1 MDFLDMRTVMFSH
14 LLIDLVCTFVVIAL
28 WLQNRRRF
36 QGTGLWAIN
45 FILQT
50 SGITLILLRGVIPDS
65 FSVILANML
74 IVGGMLLGYLGLARF
89 TEQRPVQA
97 HNYIIFAAYGGILYY
112 FTYVIPDTFARI
124 ILFSAI
130 LLAYSLQYA
139 WLTLLG
145 VGREKRAITR
155 PVGLIFCC
163 YCLVSSTRMIGQLAL
178 PRLESDFLHS
188 GYVDTLFVIA
198 YQLLFVLFTYSL
210 SFMINK
216 RLYLD
221 LQKQEEKFAKAFHSS
236 PYAVALSRLSDG
248 TLFEVNAGF
257 EDISGYRAAE
267 VVGKTTIDLGL
278 WADENDRMAV
288 TEKLSR
294 NTRVRDVEIQF
305 RKKTG
310 DAVIGLLSAETIM
323 VDGRPSLLSSISDIT
338 ERKKSEEKI
347 RALLA
352 EKELILVEVHH
363 RVKNNLSAIFS
374 LLNLQASSH
383 GDRVAAGVLHDAAN
397 RVRSM
402 MVLYDKLYKSE
413 DVTEIPLNR
422 YLPPLVHEIIDIFPA
437 KAAVRIETDVGE
449 ITVGAKTASTLGIII
464 NELVTNAMKYAVGD
478 RENALL
484 QLSAT
489 ERNGTVLIEFGDD
502 GPGLPES
509 VTIENSTGFGMQL
522 VGMLVHQL
530 GGSVRIERQG
540 GTRFMIEFRE

>member
-14 LLIDLVCTFVVIAL
+14 LLIDLVCTFVMISL
-28 WLQNRRRF
+28 WLQNHRRF

-65 FSVILANML
+65 FSIILANIL

-97 HNYIIFAAYGGILYY
+97 HNYIILAAYGGILYY
-112 FTYVIPDTFARI
+112 FTYVTPDTFTRI
-124 ILFSAI
+124 ISFSAI

-145 VGREKRAITR
+145 VGREKRAMTL
-155 PVGLIFCC
+155 PVGLIFCG
-163 YCLVSSTRMIGQLAL
+163 YCLVNATRIIGQLAL

-221 LQKQEEKFAKAFHSS
+221 LQTQEEKFAKAFHSS
-236 PYAVALSRLSDG
+236 PYAVSLSRLSDG

-267 VVGKTTIDLGL
+267 AVGKTTIDLGL

-288 TEKLSR
+288 TEELSR

-310 DAVIGLLSAETIM
+310 EAVIGLLSAETIM

-437 KAAVRIETDVGE
+437 KAAVKIETDVGE

-489 ERNGTVLIEFGDD
+489 ERNGAVLIEFGDD

>member
-145 VGREKRAITR
+145 VGREKRAITL
-155 PVGLIFCC
+155 PVGLIFCG
-163 YCLVSSTRMIGQLAL
+163 YCLVNATRMIGQLAL

-221 LQKQEEKFAKAFHSS
+221 LQTQEEKFAKAFHSS

>member
-1 MDFLDMRTVMFSH
+1 
-14 LLIDLVCTFVVIAL
+14 
-28 WLQNRRRF
+28 
-36 QGTGLWAIN
+36 
-45 FILQT
+45 
-50 SGITLILLRGVIPDS
+50 
-65 FSVILANML
+65 
-74 IVGGMLLGYLGLARF
+74 
-89 TEQRPVQA
+89 
-97 HNYIIFAAYGGILYY
+97 
-112 FTYVIPDTFARI
+112 
-124 ILFSAI
+124 
-130 LLAYSLQYA
+130 
-139 WLTLLG
+139 
-145 VGREKRAITR
+145 
-155 PVGLIFCC
+155 
-163 YCLVSSTRMIGQLAL
+163 
-178 PRLESDFLHS
+178 
-188 GYVDTLFVIA
+188 
-198 YQLLFVLFTYSL
+198 
-210 SFMINK
+210 
-216 RLYLD
+216 
-221 LQKQEEKFAKAFHSS
+221 
-236 PYAVALSRLSDG
+236 
-248 TLFEVNAGF
+248 
-257 EDISGYRAAE
+257 
-267 VVGKTTIDLGL
+267 
-278 WADENDRMAV
+278 
-288 TEKLSR
+288 
-294 NTRVRDVEIQF
+294 
-305 RKKTG
+305 
-310 DAVIGLLSAETIM
+310 M

-347 RALLA
+347 RRSLA

-383 GDRVAAGVLHDAAN
+383 GDRVAADVLHDAAN

-402 MVLYDKLYKSE
+402 MVLYDKLYRSE

-437 KAAVRIETDVGE
+437 KAAVKIETDVGV

-489 ERNGTVLIEFGDD
+489 ERNGAVLIEFGDD

>member
-221 LQKQEEKFAKAFHSS
+221 LQTQEEKFAKAFHSS

-437 KAAVRIETDVGE
+437 KAAVKIETDVGE

-464 NELVTNAMKYAVGD
+464 NELVTNAMKYAVGE

-484 QLSAT
+484 RLSAT
-489 ERNGTVLIEFGDD
+489 ERNGAVLIEFGDD

>member
-221 LQKQEEKFAKAFHSS
+221 LQTQEEKFAKAFHSS

>member
-221 LQKQEEKFAKAFHSS
+221 LQTQEEKFAKAFHSS

-437 KAAVRIETDVGE
+437 KAAVKIETDVGE

>member
-221 LQKQEEKFAKAFHSS
+221 LQTQEEKFAKAFHSS

-437 KAAVRIETDVGE
+437 KAAVKIETDVGE

-464 NELVTNAMKYAVGD
+464 NELVTNAMKYAVGE

-489 ERNGTVLIEFGDD
+489 ERNGAVLIEFGDD